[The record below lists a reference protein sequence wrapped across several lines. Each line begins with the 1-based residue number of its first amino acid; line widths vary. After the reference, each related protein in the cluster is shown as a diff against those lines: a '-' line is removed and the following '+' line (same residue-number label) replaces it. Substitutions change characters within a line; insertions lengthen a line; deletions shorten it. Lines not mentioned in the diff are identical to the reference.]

1 MTLSGKQASHLPQLP
16 EPGEKNICSDDQIP
30 DISKVFERFYR
41 GDPSHS
47 SQIGGSGIGLAI
59 VKKIIEEHGGKIWA
73 TSKENSG
80 TTMYFVIR
88 KYQEVPNE
96 QNIDH

>member
-41 GDPSHS
+41 GDSSHS
-47 SQIGGSGIGLAI
+47 SQIGGSGIGLSIARAT
-59 VKKIIEEHGGKIWA
+59 VEAHGGQICASYADGKI
-73 TSKENSG
+73 
-80 TTMYFVIR
+80 FFRILL
-88 KYQEVPNE
+88 
-96 QNIDH
+96 

>member
-41 GDPSHS
+41 VDKSHS
-47 SQIGGSGIGLAI
+47 KSSGGTGLGLSI
-59 VKKIIEEHGGKIWA
+59 VKHAVQYHHGKLELKSEIGKGTEITVHFPIEADK
-73 TSKENSG
+73 
-80 TTMYFVIR
+80 
-88 KYQEVPNE
+88 
-96 QNIDH
+96 

>member
-16 EPGEKNICSDDQIP
+16 EPGEKNTCSDDQIP

-47 SQIGGSGIGLAI
+47 SQIGGSGIGLSIAQAAA
-59 VKKIIEEHGGKIWA
+59 EAYGGKIKVS
-73 TSKENSG
+73 SKDGKSILFQV
-80 TTMYFVIR
+80 TI
-88 KYQEVPNE
+88 
-96 QNIDH
+96 